1 MSGISK
7 DNDAHNPSPANNS
20 APIPG
25 EEYVRWAYRLLL
37 GREPENSDIMTRN
50 PLKNDR
56 QRLVETILNSEEFR
70 VKYSGKAN
78 HGTSAVQIDPSI
90 LDYVALTGNPPV
102 PIVAPTGIRQGSRI
116 CRQADLSTD
125 AFRYWMCRMQV
136 QPLIHRKLWEW
147 FFISDALFHRN
158 QLKVGLNG
166 IGFGVG
172 AEPLTA
178 LFASLGCNILATD
191 LPADELDTDGWIR
204 TGQHASELAAL
215 ERPGVCD
222 HDAFAVRVQFRAVD
236 MNEIPAD
243 LDSQFDFCW
252 SSCALEHLGSLEHGM
267 RFIERAMALLRPG
280 GIAVHTTEYNMTS
293 NAETF
298 EAPYLSIYRRQ
309 DFDAVTARL
318 ETGGHYVEPI
328 DWDQGRGYADGYV
341 DLPPYR
347 TSLHLRLKIAA
358 YACTSLGLIVH
369 KGPYTCGS

>member
-1 MSGISK
+1 MRDS
-7 DNDAHNPSPANNS
+7 DADTPSPADNG

-37 GREPENSDIMTRN
+37 GREPENTDVMTRN
-50 PLKNDR
+50 PLRNDR
-56 QRLVETILNSEEFR
+56 QRLVEAVLSSDEFR
-70 VKYSGKAN
+70 TKYFAQA
-78 HGTSAVQIDPSI
+78 HHHTSAAQIDPPT

-102 PIVAPTGIRQGSRI
+102 PLVAPTGIRQGSRI

-125 AFRYWMCRMQV
+125 AFRYWMWRMQV
-136 QPLIHRKLWEW
+136 QPIMHRKLWEW
-147 FFISDALFHRN
+147 FFISDALFQRN
-158 QLKVGLNG
+158 RLEVGRKG

-191 LPADELDTDGWIR
+191 LPPDRLDTDGWIR

-215 ERPGVCD
+215 ERPGICD
-222 HDAFAVRVQFRAVD
+222 HDAFAARVQFRAVN

-243 LDSQFDFCW
+243 LDGQFDFCW

-267 RFIERAMALLRPG
+267 RFIERAMALLKPG

-298 EAPYLSIYRRQ
+298 EASYLSIYRRQ
-309 DFDAVTARL
+309 DFDVVTKRL
-318 ETGGHYVEPI
+318 ETAGHHVEPI

-341 DLPPYR
+341 DLPPYGR

-358 YACTSLGLIVH
+358 AYAATSLGLIVH
-369 KGPYTCGS
+369 KGPHTCG